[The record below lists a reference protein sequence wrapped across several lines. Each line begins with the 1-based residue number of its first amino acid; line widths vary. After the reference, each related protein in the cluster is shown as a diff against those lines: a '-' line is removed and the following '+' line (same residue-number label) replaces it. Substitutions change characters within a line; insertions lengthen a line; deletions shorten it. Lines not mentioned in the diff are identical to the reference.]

1 MKKISTRLE
10 EMSGQRF
17 GLILLSPTFII
28 LVVLVAFPILYSIYL
43 SFFDMILS
51 RPGKLDFVGLKNYVD
66 ILQNPVFLN
75 SLWKTGYFTISFL
88 VGTTFLGIGIALILN
103 QEFIGKSIIITI
115 LLIPWAI
122 PRVVNALIWKWIY
135 DGNYGVFNAIMV
147 KLGVIDKYRFW
158 FGESPFVSLLLI
170 SIAYMWKMIPFV
182 ALLVLAAL
190 QTIPREL
197 YEAAKVD
204 GANAWKRFWQITIP
218 QLKYPLI
225 IILILQTTRA
235 IKVFDLIAVLTKGGP
250 GDRTMV
256 TYYYVYKIAFDYLN
270 VSSGSAAAYVV
281 TAIISLFAIF
291 YYSVLKG
298 GEE

>member
-1 MKKISTRLE
+1 MRKLLDRFEMMSISK
-10 EMSGQRF
+10 F
-17 GLILLSPTFII
+17 GLILLSPTIII
-28 LVVLVAFPILYSIYL
+28 LLVLVGFPIAYSIYL
-43 SFFDMILS
+43 SFFDLILS
-51 RPGKLDFVGLKNYVD
+51 NPGDLNFVGLKNYVD

-75 SLWKTGYFTISFL
+75 SLWKTAWFTFSFL
-88 VGTTFLGIGIALILN
+88 FGTTVTGMVIALMLN
-103 QEFIGKSIIITI
+103 MKFVGKSVVITI

-135 DGNYGVFNAIMV
+135 DGNYGVLNAIFV
-147 KLGVIDKYRFW
+147 KLGVIDQYKFW
-158 FGESPFVSLLLI
+158 FGESPLI
-170 SIAYMWKMIPFV
+170 SITLISVAYAWKMIPFV

-204 GANAWKRFWQITIP
+204 GANGWTRFWKVTVP

-235 IKVFDLIAVLTKGGP
+235 IKVFDLIAVLTRGGP

-270 VSSGSAAAYVV
+270 VSAGAAAAYVV
-281 TAIISLFAIF
+281 TAIIVLFALL
-291 YYSVLKG
+291 YYVLLRG
-298 GEE
+298 GED

>member
-1 MKKISTRLE
+1 LRKLLDRFEMMSISK
-10 EMSGQRF
+10 F
-17 GLILLSPTFII
+17 GLILLSPTI
-28 LVVLVAFPILYSIYL
+28 LILLVLVGFPIVYSIYL
-43 SFFDMILS
+43 SFFDLILS
-51 RPGKLDFVGLKNYVD
+51 SPGKLNFVGLKNYVD

-75 SLWKTGYFTISFL
+75 SLWKTAWFTFSFL
-88 VGTTFLGIGIALILN
+88 FGTTVTGMVIALMLN
-103 QEFIGKSIIITI
+103 MRFIGKSVVITI

-135 DGNYGVFNAIMV
+135 DGNYGVLNAIFV
-147 KLGVIDKYRFW
+147 RLGIIDQYKFW
-158 FGESPFVSLLLI
+158 FGESPLI
-170 SIAYMWKMIPFV
+170 SITLISVAYAWKMIPFV

-204 GANAWKRFWQITIP
+204 GANGWTRFWKVTVP

-235 IKVFDLIAVLTKGGP
+235 IKVFDLIAVLTRGGP

-270 VSSGSAAAYVV
+270 VSAGAAAAYVV
-281 TAIISLFAIF
+281 TAIIVLFAVS
-291 YYSVLKG
+291 YYFMLRG

>member
-1 MKKISTRLE
+1 MSTN
-10 EMSGQRF
+10 RF
-17 GLILLSPTFII
+17 GLILLSPTVLI
-28 LVVLVAFPILYSIYL
+28 LVVLVGFPIVYSIYL
-43 SFFDMILS
+43 SFFDLILS
-51 RPGKLDFVGLKNYVD
+51 VPAKLSFVGLKNYTD
-66 ILQNPVFLN
+66 ILQNQIFLN
-75 SLWKTGYFTISFL
+75 SLWKTAWFTFTFL
-88 VGTTFLGIGIALILN
+88 FGTTVTGIVIALMLN
-103 QEFIGKSIIITI
+103 MKFIGKSVVITI

-135 DGNYGVFNAIMV
+135 DGNYGVLNAILV
-147 KLGVIDKYRFW
+147 RLGVIDGYRFW
-158 FGESPFVSLLLI
+158 FGESPLI
-170 SIAYMWKMIPFV
+170 SITLISFAYAWKMIPFV

-190 QTIPREL
+190 QTIPKEL

-204 GANAWKRFWQITIP
+204 GANAWTRFWKVTIP

-270 VSSGSAAAYVV
+270 ISSGAAAAYIV
-281 TAIISLFAIF
+281 TAIISVFALF
-291 YYSVLKG
+291 YYTLLKG